1 MKVIILG
8 EDKNKEDLYI
18 RMFKKVKDDK
28 IDLVQ
33 KINSLKDIQ
42 LLNQVIAIE
51 GSCLALIKEDLEL

>member
-28 IDLVQ
+28 IDLV
-33 KINSLKDIQ
+33 
-42 LLNQVIAIE
+42 
-51 GSCLALIKEDLEL
+51 